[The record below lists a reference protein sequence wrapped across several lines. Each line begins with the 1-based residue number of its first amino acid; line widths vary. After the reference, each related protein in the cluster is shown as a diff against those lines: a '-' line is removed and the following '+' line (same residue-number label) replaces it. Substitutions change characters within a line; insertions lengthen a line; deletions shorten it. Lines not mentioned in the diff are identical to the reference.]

1 LSLIRIMSV
10 LIWLQ
15 AKHGGA
21 KAAKGAG
28 RTLEVSAG
36 MVPFKTSMEIQRLGP
51 AAPPLNSSSGS
62 SRLLLPGIDH
72 YFRHL
77 VLLVSPYLV
86 HLRSLIE

>member
-1 LSLIRIMSV
+1 MVGLRRQRVPDEPSRY
-10 LIWLQ
+10 
-15 AKHGGA
+15 
-21 KAAKGAG
+21 
-28 RTLEVSAG
+28 RLELFK
-36 MVPFKTSMEIQRLGP
+36 FKTSMEIQRRGP